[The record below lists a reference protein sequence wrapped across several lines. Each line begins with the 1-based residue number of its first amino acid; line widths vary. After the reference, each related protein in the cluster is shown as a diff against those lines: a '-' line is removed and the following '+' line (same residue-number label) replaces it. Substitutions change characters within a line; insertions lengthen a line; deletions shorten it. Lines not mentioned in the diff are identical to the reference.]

1 MDRRMYHYR
10 RAAEAA
16 SNRGGGHV
24 KAEDVDRDKS
34 VVTAAIDHGADHA
47 GPALQY
53 YFLERIP
60 TQCRPTT
67 DGLHDPVQVLLSA
80 S

>member
-10 RAAEAA
+10 RAAVTA
-16 SNRGGGHV
+16 SDLGGGHV
-24 KAEDVDRDKS
+24 KDVS
-34 VVTAAIDHGADHA
+34 VAPA
-47 GPALQY
+47 GE
-53 YFLERIP
+53 LERIP

-67 DGLHDPVQVLLSA
+67 DGLHDLVQDLLSA